1 MYSSGHFIYC
11 KIIGGKAMG
20 TYLYCVLPFIAWV
33 ASGVLKFL
41 VNYLRSGKDA
51 FRLVGNGGFP
61 STHTTILSSMVM
73 TIGFHEGFNTP
84 MFGIGMA
91 ILTIVIIDATGLR
104 RTVGK
109 HAKMLNKHISSEEE
123 KLRERQGHHW
133 HEIFGGLV
141 LGIVIGYVAHLIM
154 VFLP

>member
-1 MYSSGHFIYC
+1 
-11 KIIGGKAMG
+11 MG

-109 HAKMLNKHISSEEE
+109 HARMLNKHISSEEE
-123 KLRERQGHHW
+123 KLR
-133 HEIFGGLV
+133 
-141 LGIVIGYVAHLIM
+141 
-154 VFLP
+154 